1 MQINFDQTYEG
12 EDPEKTYGE
21 TMKEALSVILGQ
33 EGINED
39 GAEVS
44 VSFVTPEEIKK
55 LNSEYRNVDSVTD
68 VLSFPQFENVEEL
81 IDAEENTGVA
91 ELGDVVICMDR
102 AKSQAEEFGHPLKRE
117 VIYLFVHS
125 ILHLLG
131 YDHMEEDEK
140 KVMRAREEE
149 VMGELGIV
157 RE

>member
-1 MQINFDQTYEG
+1 MQIYFDQTYEG

-33 EGINED
+33 EGIDED

>member
-1 MQINFDQTYEG
+1 MQIYFDQTYEG